1 MPGKAIPL
9 ARAGWIVWVTVLLM
23 WIVVPLVAG
32 APPGQR
38 PPVTP
43 GPRPPASTPT
53 RPHSDKDESSGADKK
68 DEVLIGAFIELHVSA
83 SPAGARAAPPGAW
96 SVVQWQ
102 DDAGGWHAVEGWQGT
117 IETPGQKVWWVA
129 HRDFGAGP
137 FRWVLHA
144 RQGGPL
150 LATSHPF
157 YLPTAANETVSV
169 VVSLGAR
176 PGTAAGQPAPAPTA
190 APPGSAWLPTTGAPL
205 ANAWPS
211 IILVLGLLI
220 GGGLLLNHAKTR
232 W

>member
-9 ARAGWIVWVTVLLM
+9 ARAGWIVWVTVLLT
-23 WIVVPLVAG
+23 WIVVLPVAG

-53 RPHSDKDESSGADKK
+53 PTRQRSDKHESSGADKK
-68 DEVLIGAFIELHVSA
+68 NDVPGGAFIELNVSA
-83 SPAGARAAPPGAW
+83 SPPGAW

-102 DDAGGWHAVEGWQGT
+102 DDVGGWHAVEGWQGS

-137 FRWVLHA
+137 FRWALYA

-176 PGTAAGQPAPAPTA
+176 PGTAADQPAPAPTA
-190 APPGSAWLPTTGAPL
+190 APPGSAWLPTTGAPP

-232 W
+232 L

>member
-9 ARAGWIVWVTVLLM
+9 ARAGWIVWVTVLVM

-53 RPHSDKDESSGADKK
+53 RQPSDKDESSGADGE
-68 DEVLIGAFIELHVSA
+68 DDVLIGAFIELNVSA
-83 SPAGARAAPPGAW
+83 SPPGAW

-102 DDAGGWHAVEGWQGT
+102 DDAGGWHAVEGWQGA
-117 IETPGQKVWWVA
+117 IETPGQKVWRVA

-137 FRWVLHA
+137 FRWALHA

-176 PGTAAGQPAPAPTA
+176 PGTATGQPAPTA
-190 APPGSAWLPTTGAPL
+190 APRGSAWLPTTGAPT
-205 ANAWPS
+205 AHPWPS
-211 IILVLGLLI
+211 IIFVLGLLI